1 VTTIDLPASQGQNP
15 QIPPEQPPFPP
26 GCPVRE
32 DFVPK
37 GDYIDPRY
45 VRIEKERLWPDVWQV
60 ACREEEIPEPGNF
73 VTFDVAD
80 ESIIVIRLT
89 GGAIKAYYN
98 ACQHRGR
105 RLTEGCGTAHH
116 FFCRYHGWRWNLD
129 GSVREVV
136 DREDWG
142 DRVTDEDL
150 RLKEPRVGTWGGFV
164 FITMNPDA
172 EPLLDYLAPLPEV
185 FDPFEFEKFRYRW
198 YKTVILPCN
207 WKTALEAFDEGYH
220 VQTTH
225 PQLLRNNDDLT
236 DSRRFGKHS
245 TFAGAEDNWPLGAP
259 SRRLGQPF
267 PKDLRPG
274 VISFVELMEEQ
285 LRAIWTPRDLTAARR
300 LATELD
306 ESDGA
311 DPARVM
317 GAMMAFAAEE
327 AEKDGSGWPK
337 LTTKNLIRAG
347 QDWHI
352 FPNLIVLPYPDG
364 ALWYRA
370 RPNGDDPDS
379 CIFDIWSLV
388 RYAPGTEPELKR
400 EFYTDWRD
408 HKDWGRILEQ
418 DFENLD
424 AVQQGMKSRGF
435 PGSRTSPRQEMAISN
450 FHRVLHEY
458 YYRDDEIS
466 DGAVS
471 GTDEKD
477 EARS

>member
-1 VTTIDLPASQGQNP
+1 MTTAGIPVRQGQQTYEEP
-15 QIPPEQPPFPP
+15 DRPPFSPHS
-26 GCPVRE
+26 PVRE

-37 GDYIDPRY
+37 GDYIDPHY

-60 ACREEEIPEPGNF
+60 ACREEEIPKAGNF
-73 VTFDVAD
+73 LTFDIAD
-80 ESIIVIRLT
+80 DSIIVIRLT
-89 GGAIKAYYN
+89 DGTIKAYYN

-105 RLTEGCGTAHH
+105 RLTEGCGTAHN

-129 GSVREVV
+129 GTVREVV

-142 DRVTDEDL
+142 DRISDEDL
-150 RLKEPRVGTWGGFV
+150 RLKEPRVDTWGGYV

-172 EPLLDYLAPLPEV
+172 EPLRDYLAPLPEV
-185 FDPFEFEKFRYRW
+185 FDAFEFEKFRFRW
-198 YKTVILPCN
+198 YKSVILPAN
-207 WKTALEAFDEGYH
+207 WKTALEAFNEGYH

-225 PQLLRNNDDLT
+225 PQLLRVNDDLT
-236 DSRRFGKHS
+236 DSGRFGRHS
-245 TFAGAEDNWPLGAP
+245 TFTGAEDNWPLGAP

-285 LRAIWTPRDLTAARR
+285 LKAIWTPRDLTAAHR
-300 LATELD
+300 LTSELD
-306 ESDGA
+306 ETDGA
-311 DPARVM
+311 DPARVL
-317 GAMMAFAAEE
+317 GALMEFAAQE

-337 LTTKNLIRAG
+337 LTAENLIRAG

-352 FPNLIVLPYPDG
+352 FPNLVFLPYPDG

-379 CIFDIWSLV
+379 CVFDIWSLV
-388 RYAPGTEPELKR
+388 RYAPGAEPELKR
-400 EFYTDWRD
+400 EFYPDWREHD
-408 HKDWGRILEQ
+408 GWGRILEQ

-435 PGSRTSPRQEMAISN
+435 PGARPSPRQEMAISN
-450 FHRVLHEY
+450 FHRVLHEE
-458 YYRDDEIS
+458 YYRDAE
-466 DGAVS
+466 GA
-471 GTDEKD
+471 GTKGA
-477 EARS
+477 AR